1 MLGCSHFDWVKRDRD
16 RESKCMHVC
25 GTVLLMLCGVLR
37 SMWCAVDVCY
47 GVCVCVCVCRE
58 CRSMVR
64 CMSWFNLLCVVMR
77 SVWCGMG

>member
-1 MLGCSHFDWVKRDRD
+1 MTGTGNRSA
-16 RESKCMHVC
+16 CMYV
-25 GTVLLMLCGVLR
+25 VLLMLCGVLR

-47 GVCVCVCVCRE
+47 GVCVCRE
-58 CRSMVR
+58 CRSVVR